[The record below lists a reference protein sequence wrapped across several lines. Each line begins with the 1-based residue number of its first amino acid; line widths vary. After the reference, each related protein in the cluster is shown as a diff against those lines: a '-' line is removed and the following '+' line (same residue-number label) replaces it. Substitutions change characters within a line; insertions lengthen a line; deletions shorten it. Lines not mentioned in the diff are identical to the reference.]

1 MKAPRDGWDADEI
14 DALNGIQPDFE
25 SLITHHQNDPPAAL
39 LRAAQHDALPP
50 ELQDDAR
57 TYLSNHAWSRALVEG
72 LDSEN
77 TSLSPADQDRLFARI
92 QKATAHARES
102 ESRASWWR
110 WPLLAASAVAVL
122 LLGVTIWRGASVTPS
137 APTSTTA
144 SSETTPA
151 QAPPSGPAAQPQVRE
166 TRLPLEPPELMLTAV
181 TLNWRGPGVGNQLM
195 SDMKPAMD
203 AFRGN
208 DYATADREFGALELR
223 YPNAVEVFFYGGVA
237 RLFVNEPERAA
248 AALAH
253 AAGIADDVFAPRVA
267 WYRAI
272 AELRAGRP
280 AEARRLLQPL
290 CRGGGQYGTQACDA
304 VRQIDGAS
312 KTAR

>member
-208 DYATADREFGALELR
+208 DYATADREFGALEQR
-223 YPNAVEVFFYGGVA
+223 YPNAVEVFFYGGVS
-237 RLFVNEPERAA
+237 RLFVNDPQRAIV
-248 AALAH
+248 ALQRAEDI
-253 AAGIADDVFAPRVA
+253 GDSLFAPHIA

-272 AELRAGRP
+272 AEERAGHLPESR
-280 AEARRLLQPL
+280 AQLDKV
-290 CRGGGQYGTQACDA
+290 CRGTSDRATRACA
-304 VRQIDGAS
+304 AMKEMVGR
-312 KTAR
+312 